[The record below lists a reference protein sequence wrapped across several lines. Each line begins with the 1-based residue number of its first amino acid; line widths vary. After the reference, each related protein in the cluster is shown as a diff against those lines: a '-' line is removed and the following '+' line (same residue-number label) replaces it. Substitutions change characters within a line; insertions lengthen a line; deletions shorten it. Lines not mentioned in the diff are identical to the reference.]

1 MSVSCA
7 SVQSK
12 MVWCSYK
19 RDPVLRKLEKDKVK
33 VQAGGRL
40 VASPWL

>member
-12 MVWCSYK
+12 IVWCSYK
-19 RDPVLRKLEKDKVK
+19 RDPVPRKPERDKVK

-40 VASPWL
+40 VASPRL